1 MPIQVTGTWVAVL
14 VGLSLPAPT
23 LAPWGKFKHFQAKF
37 LQETGGP
44 VARRGNRCWVANHQC
59 ALYYLF
65 QRNHQIHAYR
75 FEFTIYAYRFEY
87 WEQRQQKFIFL
98 TWFFLLIIIIIRKDF
113 RTWQFCTLI
122 LTWMGGEVGVTGTV
136 TEGQAQRSGG
146 LTWFPKQRNVR
157 CLSDQVPSEGAFAP
171 AQRALHPLA
180 SVHVSLIPNG
190 ISLWLTH
197 TCMCVYLMCRW
208 VRCALKGKPWISALK
223 WNKVL
228 RLQWQKKMKWWET
241 EGSGRAAWKLSPP
254 RSSSPCRPKATL
266 CVRPGLP
273 AKITEAG

>member
-1 MPIQVTGTWVAVL
+1 MLSEKKSSFPQKLQQISPLGLLALIGLVSISMPIQVTGTWVAVL

-122 LTWMGGEVGVTGTV
+122 LT
-136 TEGQAQRSGG
+136 
-146 LTWFPKQRNVR
+146 
-157 CLSDQVPSEGAFAP
+157 
-171 AQRALHPLA
+171 
-180 SVHVSLIPNG
+180 
-190 ISLWLTH
+190 
-197 TCMCVYLMCRW
+197 
-208 VRCALKGKPWISALK
+208 
-223 WNKVL
+223 
-228 RLQWQKKMKWWET
+228 
-241 EGSGRAAWKLSPP
+241 
-254 RSSSPCRPKATL
+254 
-266 CVRPGLP
+266 
-273 AKITEAG
+273 